1 LIHDIDYMIA
11 ETPEEAIEAD
21 NRAIAM
27 ADNDLP
33 GIATKI
39 GLTMR
44 KYLFRSKFFGG
55 DKKIGLVLKQQ
66 VKSDPYWSDVFEEYK
81 LKDYL
86 NKW

>member
-1 LIHDIDYMIA
+1 MIHDIDYMIA

-44 KYLFRSKFFGG
+44 DR
-55 DKKIGLVLKQQ
+55 
-66 VKSDPYWSDVFEEYK
+66 KSVV
-81 LKDYL
+81 
-86 NKW
+86 